1 MNSASMFVNL
11 NNDQTL
17 VTVIFDGAEYKLPQG
32 LNLAAALMSADITA
46 IRHTPVSQNPRS
58 PFCMM
63 GACYD
68 CLVEIEG
75 STQQACM
82 TQVKEGLIVNRV
94 SYQDDSQND

>member
-1 MNSASMFVNL
+1 MNSASTFVDL
-11 NNDQTL
+11 NTEQTL
-17 VTVIFDGAEYKLPQG
+17 VTVIFDGTEFKLPLG
-32 LNLAAALMSADITA
+32 LNLATALMSAGISA
-46 IRHTPVSQNPRS
+46 IRYTPVSNSPRS

-82 TQVKEGLIVNRV
+82 THVREGMIINRV
-94 SYQDDSQND
+94 SYHND

>member
-1 MNSASMFVNL
+1 MNSASRFVKL
-11 NNDQTL
+11 NVSRTL
-17 VTVIFDGAEYKLPQG
+17 VTVIYDGAQINLPLG
-32 LNLAAALMSADITA
+32 ENLAAALMSAGFTA
-46 IRHTPVSQNPRS
+46 LRSTPVSQSPRS

-82 TQVKEGLIVNRV
+82 TQVSEGMIINRV
-94 SYQDDSQND
+94 SYLDQHHND